1 MTQTRWDK
9 IVQNVN
15 FNLEID
21 IAELKKLTNPDTPI
35 LEYGCGY
42 GRNCAHLQASGFQ
55 TVIGCDS
62 SLEMIKRGKLEYPEL
77 TLFQSKDI
85 KIAYPD
91 GYFGGILFCA
101 LLTCI
106 PESDLKEKI
115 ILEAK
120 RLLRTDGV
128 IHIVEFCSSSGKVF
142 ESGLGVK
149 MHYQKPDEIRELLG
163 VFYSEIKFEV
173 TAVQTMSGKTAQAIN
188 YFGKREV

>member
-1 MTQTRWDK
+1 MTQNRWDE
-9 IVQNVN
+9 IVQKVN

-42 GRNCAHLQASGFQ
+42 GRNCARLQASGFKN
-55 TVIGCDS
+55 VIGCDA
-62 SLEMIKRGKLEYPEL
+62 SLEMIKRGKLEYPGL
-77 TLFQSKDI
+77 TLFQSKDV
-85 KIAYPD
+85 KIDYPD
-91 GYFGGILFCA
+91 GYFGGVLFCA

-106 PESDLKEKI
+106 PESDLKKEI
-115 ILEAK
+115 ISEAN
-120 RLLRTDGV
+120 RILQTDGV

-142 ESGLGVK
+142 ESRLGVK

-173 TAVQTMSGKTAQAIN
+173 IEVRTMSGNIAQAVR
-188 YFGKREV
+188 YFGARRD